1 MPTKDD
7 MVGGPADLTLLH
19 FLDGSWLVSVR
30 RIRSFDW
37 SEDFVQGVEEHS
49 TEALASLAR
58 AFYTTGIVV
67 HMYVELSGRVAA

>member
-1 MPTKDD
+1 MA
-7 MVGGPADLTLLH
+7 GGPADVTLLD

-37 SEDFVQGVEEHS
+37 SEDFVQGPEEHS

-58 AFYTTGIVV
+58 ALDTTEIVV
-67 HMYVELSGRVAA
+67 HIYVELSERLAA